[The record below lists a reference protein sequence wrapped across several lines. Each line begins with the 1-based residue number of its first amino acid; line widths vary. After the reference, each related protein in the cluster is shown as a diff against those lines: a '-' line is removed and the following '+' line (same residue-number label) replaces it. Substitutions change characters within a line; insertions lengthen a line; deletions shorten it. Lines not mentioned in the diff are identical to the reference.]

1 MASRVAHTSLAQGTS
16 RVLAAEPLPTIAPPP
31 SSWPRVRA
39 GARLAVA
46 DVTEWFGETS
56 GGIRTYLLEKG
67 RYVATR
73 PWLRQALVVPGA
85 EDAVEHDQG
94 VTVYRLRG
102 PRIPRQHPYRFMLAT
117 RSLRNIIAH
126 ERPHIIEVGSP
137 FLTPWLMRRVGAEL
151 GIPVVAFYHTNLP
164 RLVTSGGAA
173 TASIVRRAT
182 AHVLSRYVRA
192 LHAPAPLT
200 IASSR
205 FALADLARAGVERVA
220 CLPLGVDLERFRP
233 RDDVERHEARR
244 RHGLPLDAP
253 LAGFVGRFATEKAI
267 DVLLDGWSRVAAR
280 TGLRLVLV
288 GAGPIEEA
296 LRRHP
301 YAAHVHFVPFERDRE
316 RLAALLSALDLYLA
330 PGPVETFGLS
340 ALEALSSGTP
350 VLSTDQGGVAEF
362 VTASGAG
369 ATYETGNA
377 HAMADAAIALARQDL
392 AALGRVG
399 RAYAEREHAWE
410 RVFDRLFA
418 LYAEVARVG

>member
-1 MASRVAHTSLAQGTS
+1 MATRVAHSSLAQRAS
-16 RVLAAEPLPTIAPPP
+16 RLLAAAPSPLASPTT
-31 SSWPRVRA
+31 SWPRARP
-39 GARLAVA
+39 GAQLAVA

-67 RYVATR
+67 RYVAAR

-85 EDAVEHDQG
+85 DDAVEHESG

-137 FLTPWLMRRVGAEL
+137 FLTPWFMRRVGAEL

-164 RLVTSGGAA
+164 RLVTARA
-173 TASIVRRAT
+173 TDSASLVRRGT
-182 AHVLSRYVRA
+182 ARVLSGYVRA

-205 FALADLARAGVERVA
+205 FAMADLARAGVERVA
-220 CLPLGVDLERFRP
+220 CLPLGVDLDRFRP
-233 RDDVERHEARR
+233 REEMERREARR
-244 RHGLPLDAP
+244 RHGLPLDVP

-267 DVLLDGWSRVAAR
+267 DVLLDGWARVAAR

-288 GAGPIEEA
+288 GAGPLDA
-296 LRRHP
+296 VLRRHP
-301 YAAHVHFVPFERDRE
+301 YASRVHFIPFERDRE
-316 RLAALLSALDLYLA
+316 RLATLLSTLDLYLA

-340 ALEALSSGTP
+340 ALEALASGTP

-362 VTASGAG
+362 VAASGAG
-369 ATYETGNA
+369 ATYRTGDA
-377 HAMADAAIALARQDL
+377 HDMADAAIALAQRDL
-392 AALGRVG
+392 TALGLVG
-399 RAYAEREHAWE
+399 RAYAEREHAWSH
-410 RVFDRLFA
+410 VFDRLFA
-418 LYAEVARVG
+418 LYAEVAHVG